1 MATGPICG
9 KDGRFRVRI
18 LGVDQPVAG
27 ISDWSRRARASI
39 QKAVD
44 FEAPTNSQGLPIG
57 RPCPGPVDI
66 VYEVTGYFFTDP
78 AVGIAYSSDLFD
90 VGSTVQ
96 ADYILRKLGVIGI
109 KGVICVVESINI
121 GQRVENMAPF
131 SATLVQASADP
142 VPLVA

>member
-27 ISDWSRRARASI
+27 ISDWSRRARATI

-57 RPCPGPVDI
+57 RPCAGPVEI

-78 AVGIAYSSDLFD
+78 AVGVAYSSDLFD

-96 ADYILRKLGVIGI
+96 ADYILRKTGVIGI
-109 KGVICVVESINI
+109 KGVICVVESMTI